1 MFARAAD
8 VMEVRMIL
16 GKVLGTVV
24 ASQKQGKLGGLKL
37 LFIQDMDHEGKL
49 KGSARVAGD
58 TVGAGVGETVI
69 ITSGSSSRY
78 TSLTND
84 APVDD
89 IVVGIV
95 DAIDIGSKRM
105 YDKEKE

>member
-1 MFARAAD
+1 MQ
-8 VMEVRMIL
+8 L

-24 ASQKQGKLGGLKL
+24 ASQKQGKVGGLKL
-37 LFIQDMDHEGKL
+37 LLIQDLTPEGAL
-49 KGSARVAGD
+49 LRSYRVAAD
-58 TVGAGVGETVI
+58 TVGAGVGETVL

-95 DAIDIGSKRM
+95 DAIDLGDRRV
-105 YDKEKE
+105 YDKQNEA

>member
-1 MFARAAD
+1 MR
-8 VMEVRMIL
+8 L

-37 LFIQDMDHEGKL
+37 LLVQDMDHEGRLMK
-49 KGSARVAGD
+49 SARVAAD
-58 TVGAGVGETVI
+58 TVGAGEGETVI

-78 TSLTND
+78 TPLTSD

-95 DAIDIGSKRM
+95 DAIDLGNKRV
-105 YDKEKE
+105 YDKEQE

>member
-1 MFARAAD
+1 MQ
-8 VMEVRMIL
+8 L

-37 LFIQDMDHEGKL
+37 LMIQDMDHEGRL
-49 KGSARVAGD
+49 LATTRVAGD
-58 TVGAGVGETVI
+58 TVGAGVGETVL
-69 ITSGSSSRY
+69 ITSGSSSRF

-95 DAIDIGSKRM
+95 DAIDLGNRRV
-105 YDKEKE
+105 YDKEKD

>member
-1 MFARAAD
+1 MR
-8 VMEVRMIL
+8 L

-37 LFIQDMDHEGKL
+37 LLVQDMNGEGQL
-49 KGSARVAGD
+49 RDSTRVAAD
-58 TVGAGVGETVI
+58 TVGAGVGETAI
-69 ITSGSSSRY
+69 CTSGSSSRF

-95 DAIDIGSKRM
+95 DAIDLENRRV
-105 YDKEKE
+105 YDKDQE

>member
-1 MFARAAD
+1 
-8 VMEVRMIL
+8 MIL

-37 LFIQDMDHEGKL
+37 LFIQDMDCEGKL
-49 KGSARVAGD
+49 TNTARVAGD
-58 TVGAGVGETVI
+58 TVGAGVGETVL
-69 ITSGSSSRY
+69 ITHGSSSRC
-78 TSLTND
+78 TSQTD
-84 APVDD
+84 GAPVDD

-95 DAIDIGSKRM
+95 DAIDLGSRRI